1 MKKDCLFLKIM
12 REFIVFALLM
22 VTVIGIFSVPAD
34 GCMDWFGTFLVSKA
48 IGFAT
53 GFIMYKLVM
62 YWSANKM
69 LVDNVDDM
77 DDIA

>member
-1 MKKDCLFLKIM
+1 MKRDCLFIKIT
-12 REFIVFALLM
+12 RECMIFALLM
-22 VTVIGIFSVPAD
+22 ITVIGIFSVPAD
-34 GCMDWFGTFLVSKA
+34 GCMDWFGSFLVSKA

-69 LVDNVDDM
+69 LVDNVDDL
-77 DDIA
+77 DD